1 MGKYSEIRLML
12 VVAQRATA
20 FLSEG
25 YHFVVKT
32 ESVSLMFYSLRHLS
46 NGNTITLIAYPKRN
60 HFVQK
65 RNGVIVASGAIIDTC
80 HETLH

>member
-1 MGKYSEIRLML
+1 MKLMK

-25 YHFVVKT
+25 YNLVVKT
-32 ESVSLMFYSLRHLS
+32 ESVSLMFYSLRHRS
-46 NGNTITLIAYPKRN
+46 NGNSITLIAYPTRN
-60 HFVQK
+60 HFIQK
-65 RNGVIVASGAIIDTC
+65 RNGVVVASGAIIDTC